1 MLSLMACSAAGN
13 AAETGSG
20 VQNSVCGD
28 VTRDIISNLP
38 PDFSC
43 GPYGYASVFEGA
55 KYRYETCH
63 LNSSQKAPKHP
74 NNTFPRTNATWAW
87 TQLVFFRGKGASV
100 LALGMESIGTKLSG
114 LELVLYRHF
123 RWRSFQKVRTARECR
138 GESNLGLC
146 MTSGLFFLSWDLQR
160 ECCRAVATFN
170 EFCSQTRFQIGSRH
184 CTTAFSLKAPKS
196 CTDLHLALL
205 YIIIY
210 STFLRKNTM
219 PAAGV
224 CFPQPCSSA
233 GRRFA
238 PSRSRLDYFRTIGSF
253 LQKTNW
259 MKRFANWILLPV
271 NTQVSSNRSCAGTL
285 VLWSPKVHGSWNYL
299 PYGTNGSR

>member
-1 MLSLMACSAAGN
+1 MQRRVKSRSMHDFGTFFPVLGLTKRMLPR
-13 AAETGSG
+13 SG
-20 VQNSVCGD
+20 YFQ
-28 VTRDIISNLP
+28 RILQP
-38 PDFSC
+38 
-43 GPYGYASVFEGA
+43 
-55 KYRYETCH
+55 
-63 LNSSQKAPKHP
+63 
-74 NNTFPRTNATWAW
+74 NTFSNQKSPLYNGI
-87 TQLVFFRGKGASV
+87 LF
-100 LALGMESIGTKLSG
+100 ESTEIMH
-114 LELVLYRHF
+114 RP
-123 RWRSFQKVRTARECR
+123 
-138 GESNLGLC
+138 
-146 MTSGLFFLSWDLQR
+146 TSGS
-160 ECCRAVATFN
+160 
-170 EFCSQTRFQIGSRH
+170 
-184 CTTAFSLKAPKS
+184 P
-196 CTDLHLALL
+196 L
-205 YIIIY
+205 YFIIY

-238 PSRSRLDYFRTIGSF
+238 PSRSRLDYFQTIGSF